1 MDLAADYA
9 ESKNYFKI
17 LKKEITD
24 QAKASKNFLQTILK
38 TTAAQRVQGQRGSG
52 MTVVPSIGTIR
63 HFDKLPSMTEFR
75 AMDRNDQ
82 EYWVRSAEDDES
94 SIRVLLEQVKA
105 RHAENIQRATI
116 GQEILP
122 IIPSAPARMD
132 DPTPAQMQTAYY
144 DFSGEAK
151 KRKST
156 KSTRKAP
163 AMSASEGKRGQR
175 VRGKDGRMWT
185 IAFRT
190 MSKTGKRYK
199 VWVPA
204 KPRSRP
210 AKGKKRRGS
219 RAYSANS
226 AAFAA
231 AQKQLK
237 AAAIE
242 AVNEM

>member
-1 MDLAADYA
+1 MGLADDYA
-9 ESKNYFKI
+9 ESKEYFRI
-17 LKKEITD
+17 LKKQIVD
-24 QAKASKNFLQTILK
+24 QAKASKDFLQTILK

-75 AMDRNDQ
+75 GMDRNDQ

-122 IIPSAPARMD
+122 IIPSAPALMN
-132 DPTPAQMQTAYY
+132 DPTPAQMQSAYY
-144 DFSGEAK
+144 DFSGETK

-156 KSTRKAP
+156 RKSTRKAP

-204 KPRSRP
+204 ARP
-210 AKGKKRRGS
+210 TKGKKRRGS

-231 AQKQLK
+231 AKKQLK